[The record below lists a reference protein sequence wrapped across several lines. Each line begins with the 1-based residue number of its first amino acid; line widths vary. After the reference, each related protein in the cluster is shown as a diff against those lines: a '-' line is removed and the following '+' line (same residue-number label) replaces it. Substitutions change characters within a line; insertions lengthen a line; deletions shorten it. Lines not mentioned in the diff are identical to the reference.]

1 MARKSFRLRR
11 VSGVGDAVGVG
22 SFVRGLPSTQRLLGV
37 SAADQDAALRSTGI
51 ITVSETADVSV
62 FSAIPI
68 EYNAVEL
75 AWILTDPFVEIENIA
90 EGNSG
95 LIGVALVYSTTGYP
109 ETVAD
114 GKLLVNS
121 DITAYVHQ
129 EQILITTD
137 TGTVIKSEPESGKW
151 AYYTLFGYYNTDGV
165 DGSYFYER
173 LASLEVLLPFDYGSR
188 SALWKRV
195 PQYYREM
202 DSVNA
207 SLDPNELNRGQLER
221 FIDVFGFEIDR
232 TRTLIDSLMV
242 QYDPLL
248 AEADAVEELATMLG
262 LELNVTDIGVSR
274 TRALLHDIGYLRRQ
288 KGTENSTVAYLT
300 AVSGGDVSVFTGA
313 SAPYYTFA
321 VHAQRSNLVANPQ
334 FIGSASWDVTSEYS
348 VTTTSASGGITI
360 TAGASGTKVA
370 VRSTVGVPVD
380 VNTTYYTSVEMT
392 GASAPSNVY
401 GGLWHNN
408 ASWNNWSSVP
418 ADPPEIPANI
428 TGRQYYE
435 MVDPDLTATRYPVF
449 IFKLAANQSITLKK
463 WMVEPNSY
471 GDFFDGDSVFGGYLY
486 QGFSPDFKWTG
497 TAYASY
503 SIYTA
508 NRRKTQDSIERL
520 LPKILPVTLLG
531 TDSGQPK
538 YEVLFDWIP
547 GRTL

>member
-11 VSGVGDAVGVG
+11 ASGAGDAVGVG
-22 SFVRGLPSTQRLLGV
+22 SFVRGLPSIQRSLGV
-37 SAADQDAALRSTGI
+37 SVADQDSAIRSTGI
-51 ITVSETADVSV
+51 ITVSETSEVSV

-75 AWILTDPFVEIENIA
+75 AWLLTDQFIAVEDIA
-90 EGNSG
+90 EGDSG

-121 DITAYVHQ
+121 TVLRYVHQ
-129 EQILITTD
+129 EQIPIITD
-137 TGTVIKSEPESGKW
+137 AGTVIKSEPESGKW

-173 LASLEVLLPFDYGSR
+173 LTSLEVLVPFDYGSR
-188 SALWKRV
+188 SALWQRI
-195 PQYYREM
+195 PQYHREM
-202 DSVNA
+202 DSQGA
-207 SLDPNELNRGQLER
+207 SLDPSQLNRGQLER

-262 LELNVTDIGVSR
+262 LELNVKDIGVSR
-274 TRALLHDIGYLRRQ
+274 TRALLHDIGYIRRQ
-288 KGTENSTVAYLT
+288 KGTENATVSYLT
-300 AVSGGDVSVFTGA
+300 AVSGGDVTVFTGA

-321 VHAQRSNLVANPQ
+321 VHSQKANLVANPQ
-334 FIGSASWDVTSEYS
+334 FVGSSSWSVASEYS
-348 VTTTSASGGITI
+348 VTTTSASSGITI
-360 TAGASGTKVA
+360 TAGATATKVA
-370 VRSTVGVPVD
+370 VRSTVAVPVSSEH
-380 VNTTYYTSVEMT
+380 TYYMSGEF
-392 GASAPSNVY
+392 GASAPVVY
-401 GGLWHNN
+401 GSLWHT
-408 ASWNNWSSVP
+408 ANNWTSWGSVTTEV
-418 ADPPEIPANI
+418 DEISAGI
-428 TGRQYYE
+428 TGRRIYE
-435 MVDPDLTATRYPVF
+435 MTTAGSTASLYPVLVLY
-449 IFKLAANQSITLKK
+449 IEANQSVTIKK

-486 QGFSPDFKWTG
+486 QGFSSDFKWTG

-547 GRTL
+547 GKAL